1 MSLSPGT
8 RIGHY
13 EILAPIGAGGMG
25 EVFRARDTKL
35 NRDVAIK
42 MLPESVAIDPV
53 RLARFEREARTLA
66 TLNHPHIAQIYGLE
80 DGGAR
85 GKALVMELVP
95 GQTLAERIADGS
107 LTIPEALEIGRQ
119 IADALECAH
128 AEGIVHRDLKPA
140 NIKVR
145 DDGTVKVLDFGL
157 AKGGDS
163 GAAPNLQD
171 SPTFT
176 SPAMTER
183 GIILGTAAYMS
194 PEQARGKP
202 VDKRADIWAFGVIVF
217 EMLTGRQMFA
227 GETVSDTLAAVL
239 REDVPWASLPPGTP
253 PALRRV
259 LERCLQKDPKRRLRD
274 IGDAKLDIEDAMAG
288 KDVVPTPAASV
299 PTDRSAGRFPWRA
312 LAIVASLAAV
322 AVAAWA
328 LAQPAPAPAEAS
340 TFLQL
345 TDTAGEESA
354 PAMSPDGTTVVFA
367 SRARGS
373 WDLYAQRVGGRT
385 PVLIAGDPAR
395 DEKGAAFSPDG
406 QRIAFHEADEDG
418 GVFVA
423 GATGESVRRIS
434 PIGFHPAWSA
444 DGRQLLFNTE
454 EIQTPYSRQGP
465 SALMVIDAEGGE
477 PRTLDKGDA
486 AQGAWSPS
494 GRRIVFWSNDN
505 GQRDLYTIAA
515 GGGARVP
522 LVIDA
527 PLDWCPVWA
536 PDGRSVVFASD
547 RGGALNLWSIAIDE
561 ATGEPQGTPVPMTNG
576 VQAAAEC
583 ASFSKDGSRFA
594 FRSTVK
600 SVNPVSMAFD
610 PATLEA
616 GPLTVLDSANNIL
629 VPAEVSPDGRMMA
642 LFNLGAA
649 QEDLFVTPVGSYSP
663 RRITD
668 DAARDR
674 GPVWTPDSQSLVF
687 YSTRSGTWEM
697 WSINID
703 GGGLRK
709 VIPLANVVSPVIS
722 PSFDRIVFTESA
734 PGLTHIAQVVNG
746 VVPAGA
752 IRELPNSRADDAT
765 PNFTAWSSDG
775 RTLTGSVIRPSGRI
789 AGVVT
794 YDLASSTLRKVNS
807 DSAEWVRWLPDN
819 RRIIYMTTAGDV
831 VVVDTGTNVRTV
843 VNNLAR
849 NAVFSFA
856 LAPDGRTLYFGIQR
870 SESDVWI
877 VEKRGDRKP

>member
-1 MSLSPGT
+1 MSLTPGT
-8 RIGHY
+8 RISSY
-13 EILAPIGAGGMG
+13 EINGPLGVGGMG

-42 MLPESVAIDPV
+42 MLPESVAMDPV

-66 TLNHPHIAQIYGLE
+66 ALNHPHIAQIYGLE
-80 DGGAR
+80 DAAAR

-95 GQTLAERIADGS
+95 GQTLAERIADGAVP
-107 LTIPEALEIGRQ
+107 IPDTLEIARQ

-145 DDGTVKVLDFGL
+145 DDGAVKVLDFGL

-163 GAAPNLQD
+163 GATANLQD

-217 EMLTGRQMFA
+217 EMLTGKQMFA

-274 IGDAKLDIEDAMAG
+274 IGDAKLDIDDAMAG
-288 KDVVPTPAASV
+288 KDAVLTPSTPA
-299 PTDRSAGRFPWRA
+299 PIDPSADRFPWRA
-312 LAIVASLAAV
+312 LAVVASLAAV

-328 LAQPAPAPAEAS
+328 LAQPAAAPAADS

-345 TDTAGEESA
+345 TDAAGEESV

-395 DEKGAAFSPDG
+395 DEKGPAFSPDG

-418 GVFVA
+418 GIFVA

-434 PIGFHPAWSA
+434 PAGFHPAWSP
-444 DGRQLLFNTE
+444 DGRRLLFNTE
-454 EIQTPYSRQGP
+454 EIHTPYSRQGP

-477 PRTLDKGDA
+477 PRTVDTGDA
-486 AQGAWSPS
+486 VQGAWSPA
-494 GRRIVFWSNDN
+494 GTRIVFWSNDN
-505 GQRDLYTIAA
+505 GQRDLYTIPAD
-515 GGGARVP
+515 GGARVP

-527 PLDWCPVWA
+527 ALDWCPVWA

-547 RGGALNLWSIAIDE
+547 RGGALNLWSIAIE
-561 ATGEPQGTPVPMTNG
+561 ESTGKPKGTPVPMTNG

-583 ASFSKDGSRFA
+583 ASFSNDGARFA

-674 GPVWTPDSQSLVF
+674 GPVWTPDSRSLVF

-709 VIPLANVVSPVIS
+709 VIPLVNVVSPVIS

-746 VVPAGA
+746 VVPEGA
-752 IRELPNSRADDAT
+752 IKELPNAKAGDAT
-765 PNFTAWSSDG
+765 PSFTAWSTDG
-775 RTLTGSVIRPSGRI
+775 RALTGTLIRPSGRS

-794 YDLASSTLRKVNS
+794 YDLASSTLRKLNS
-807 DSAEWVRWLPDN
+807 DSAEWVRWLPGD
-819 RRIIYMTTAGDV
+819 RRIIYMTTEGDV
-831 VVVDTGTNVRTV
+831 VVVDTATNVRTV
-843 VNNLAR
+843 VNRLAR

-856 LAPDGRTLYFGIQR
+856 MAPDGRMLYFGIQR

-877 VEKRGDRKP
+877 VERRGSRKP